1 MADRRTE
8 IADAGVQILA
18 TSGARALTHL
28 NVDRKLGLADGSTSY
43 YARTRRD
50 LIALIV
56 DRLGTRR
63 IDDLS
68 MLRADGALTAQDAA
82 GMLVAGLDATMK
94 RADEHRAR
102 LVLLLEC
109 QNDPELSHAL
119 AARPPVRESHTR
131 AAIELLR
138 ALGSANPEQHARD
151 LVGLVDALVMQRI
164 IRTAVVDE
172 RAIITAYLTGV
183 LTTST
188 DASSGS

>member
-8 IADAGVQILA
+8 IADAGVRILA

-28 NVDRKLGLADGSTSY
+28 NVDRELGLADGSTSY

-63 IDDLS
+63 MEDLS
-68 MLRADGALTAQDAA
+68 MLRADGTPTARDAA
-82 GMLVAGLDATMK
+82 RMLVAGLDATMK

-109 QNDPELSHAL
+109 QHDPELSHTL
-119 AARPPVRESHTR
+119 ATRPPVRESFTQ
-131 AAIELLR
+131 AAKDLLR
-138 ALGSANPEQHARD
+138 ALGSASPEAHARD

-172 RAIITAYLTGV
+172 HAIIAAYLTGV
-183 LTTST
+183 LSAGA
-188 DASSGS
+188 DAPAVS